1 MDCKTLFW
9 LRNIS
14 NPLMKEGSF
23 SHFKYVLVFSMLS
36 ISGNGIAQGNSYK
49 ENQVISMGGRET
61 LKIVRTKGEGA
72 AQEFELRHYVN
83 NKQVGNTFWLTA
95 NGIAMQ
101 QNTRR
106 SKPPVSKT
114 ATLPVAVKLPVA
126 LKSGID
132 IARNP
137 VSIKKTK
144 ETPVGQPVAVQTPVV
159 VQAVVPEKQ
168 VATVITEIKDAEPP
182 KKVKK
187 EFVSHNPFLSPQYK
201 GNQTARKQSVDS
213 SKTN

>member
-9 LRNIS
+9 LGNIS
-14 NPLMKEGSF
+14 NPLISERSF
-23 SHFKYVLVFSMLS
+23 SHFRYVVIFSLLS
-36 ISGNGIAQGNSYK
+36 ISVNGIAQRNSYK

-61 LKIVRTKGEGA
+61 LKVIRSKGEGA

-101 QNTRR
+101 QNATR
-106 SKPPVSKT
+106 SKPAARQTITQP
-114 ATLPVAVKLPVA
+114 LPV
-126 LKSGID
+126 KSGND
-132 IARNP
+132 IARNA
-137 VSIKKTK
+137 VLIKKTK
-144 ETPVGQPVAVQTPVV
+144 ETPNSQPVALQTPIVV
-159 VQAVVPEKQ
+159 VPAVVSEKQ
-168 VATVITEIKDAEPP
+168 VAIVITENRNAEPP

-201 GNQTARKQSVDS
+201 GNQTARKESVDS